1 MSDAQLR
8 RQHDE
13 IVARNRAAREAQM
26 QEASRQAAERN
37 RRHGR

>member
-13 IVARNRAAREAQM
+13 VVARNRAAREAQIR
-26 QEASRQAAERN
+26 EAARLAAERN